1 MSMVRPCGRSV
12 GVIYP
17 NGPAASSAV
26 RVEASDWVRVGGSA
40 SGRQDGKERAATEAA
55 EVMGQGLDII
65 LLAMFAVF
73 LVVRLYKVLGRRTGN
88 EQQRDPFPTLANDEG
103 RRDKVIPLPDRAR
116 PARAEEPG
124 REATAAVDA
133 GGNPVQAGLARIRAA
148 DPDFDQTEFLVGAR
162 TAFEMI
168 VNAYAA
174 GDAGTLRP
182 LLNDEVF
189 ENFSSAIKARQQA
202 KETLQTTLVG
212 ITSAEILEADL
223 SGRNALIT
231 VKIVSEQINVTRNAD
246 GQVADGDPS
255 TVATVTDIWTFSRN
269 TRSRDPNW
277 TLVATRSPN

>member
-1 MSMVRPCGRSV
+1 
-12 GVIYP
+12 
-17 NGPAASSAV
+17 
-26 RVEASDWVRVGGSA
+26 
-40 SGRQDGKERAATEAA
+40 
-55 EVMGQGLDII
+55 MGQGLDII

-88 EQQRDPFPTLANDEG
+88 EQPRDPFAGLANDEG
-103 RRDKVIPLPDRAR
+103 RRDKVIPLPDRGR
-116 PARAEEPG
+116 PQRAEEPG
-124 REATAAVDA
+124 RESTAAPAADA
-133 GGNPVQAGLARIRAA
+133 GSNPVQAGLARIRAA

-246 GQVADGDPS
+246 GQVVDGDPS

-269 TRSRDPNW
+269 TRARDPNW